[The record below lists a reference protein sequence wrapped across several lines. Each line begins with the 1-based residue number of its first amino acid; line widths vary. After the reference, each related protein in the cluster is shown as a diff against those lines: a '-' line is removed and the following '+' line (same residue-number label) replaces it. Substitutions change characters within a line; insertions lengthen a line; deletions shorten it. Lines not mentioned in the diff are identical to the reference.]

1 MLTLNHL
8 SVVLV
13 ALFRY
18 KTKLNGLIRFRLI
31 LIMNSLSYYFY
42 HLIIVS
48 VTIEII
54 GLLRYSDHNYAALCS
69 FDVGYYICLLNLII
83 FTICILHIDITEK
96 KLRCFLFL
104 HWNRH
109 NKKMK
114 TKKIDNEEQRKQR
127 LVFFFVS
134 FKLISYSEKS
144 YGEKLTFKA

>member
-18 KTKLNGLIRFRLI
+18 KSKLIGLIRFRLI

-54 GLLRYSDHNYAALCS
+54 GLLRYSDHSYAALWS
-69 FDVGYYICLLNLII
+69 FDVGYYICLLYLII

-96 KLRCFLFL
+96 KLRCFLLL
-104 HWNRH
+104 HRNRH
-109 NKKMK
+109 NKKVK
-114 TKKIDNEEQRKQR
+114 TKKINNEEQRKQR
-127 LVFFFVS
+127 LVFFLSHLNS
-134 FKLISYSEKS
+134 FHTVKKVIGKH
-144 YGEKLTFKA
+144 